1 MNRGF
6 DHYSPLETKVSTGSG
21 ELHSS
26 DTYSTDFIQ
35 LRARHRTVSPG
46 DASLAHGPAR
56 PDPSP
61 LCAQTPRTAPC
72 DAFPRRYVDRRVH
85 DRPPPFRTGASSRD
99 GRLTPAQM
107 GNAR

>member
-1 MNRGF
+1 M
-6 DHYSPLETKVSTGSG
+6 DHTVLHVAGYGHTLPMIDAFAAFRCSCYDIPTASPPQALS
-21 ELHSS
+21 L
-26 DTYSTDFIQ
+26 
-35 LRARHRTVSPG
+35 G
-46 DASLAHGPAR
+46 DVALAHGPAW

-72 DAFPRRYVDRRVH
+72 DAFPRRYVDPRVH
-85 DRPPPFRTGASSRD
+85 GRPPPFRIGASSRD